1 MSKKEKEKEIVS
13 IRADR
18 SQIHCKLLGE
28 FVVLH
33 EENWE
38 GTNEYDDRIERI
50 YEIAYHVV
58 RIKDIVCLKHQVSEN
73 YTRVYLNNVKNLES
87 VNVIDDF
94 NELLELLN
102 YSNQQTN
109 KNNQTT

>member
-1 MSKKEKEKEIVS
+1 MNKKEKKVVS

-33 EENWE
+33 EEIWVN
-38 GTNEYDDRIERI
+38 TNEYDDRIERI
-50 YEIAYHVV
+50 YKIIYHVV
-58 RIKDIVCLKHQVSEN
+58 RIKDIVCLRHQVSEN
-73 YTRVYLNNVKNLES
+73 YTRVYLNNVKNLEA
-87 VNVIDDF
+87 VNVINDF
-94 NELLELLN
+94 NELLGLLS

-109 KNNQTT
+109 EKFGIEEQ

>member
-1 MSKKEKEKEIVS
+1 MSRREKEIVS

-18 SQIHCKLLGE
+18 SQIHCKLFGE
-28 FVVLH
+28 FVILH
-33 EENWE
+33 EESWVN
-38 GTNEYDDRIERI
+38 TNEYDDRIEQI
-50 YEIAYHVV
+50 YKIAYHVV
-58 RIKDIVCLKHQVSEN
+58 RIKDIVRLKHLELWD

-87 VNVIDDF
+87 VDVIDDF
-94 NELLELLN
+94 NELLELLS